1 MKNFLSNFGLYQ
13 PYLIHE
19 NFKDSDKK
27 FSLPFDFVGQTFNY
41 KCKKE
46 KELKTFELN
55 LDKASE
61 DYYNSFMRLEDEL
74 FIDKKLDFTF
84 KIIGRCT
91 SCKIYH
97 IEIFLHIYSD
107 NFVSRTLISGRPP
120 VSGLGTLAKKED
132 PDAKLFIEKVGINPQ
147 KKIEPEAS
155 VTRYFNRQ
163 TNQWYYKGLNCINEN
178 YGIGAYAYFRRIIE
192 RELINIIK
200 DIKNLPSSHKAEIE
214 KLLIAHEE
222 DPTVSTIYDNIFEH
236 LPYSLKVLG
245 DNPIKLLYKETSQ
258 GLHSLEEEECL
269 TKAKAVQQ
277 ILEFTIQKINE
288 ENSNIKDLRDLI
300 KSIK

>member
-1 MKNFLSNFGLYQ
+1 MRDFLSNFGLYK

-19 NFKDSDKK
+19 NFKISDKK
-27 FSLPFDFVGQTFNY
+27 FSLPIDFVGQTFDY
-41 KCKKE
+41 KCKHE
-46 KELKTFELN
+46 EEVRTFELE
-55 LDKASE
+55 LEKASE
-61 DYYNSFMRLEDEL
+61 NYFNSLMKLEKEL
-74 FIDKKLDFTF
+74 FIDNKLDYTF
-84 KIIGRCT
+84 KVVGKCT
-91 SCKIYH
+91 SCKKYH
-97 IEIFLHIYSD
+97 IDLFLHIYSD
-107 NFVSRTLISGRPP
+107 DFVSRTLISRPIVHSP
-120 VSGLGTLAKKED
+120 GMVAKKED
-132 PDAKLFIEKVGINPQ
+132 PDAKLFIEKVGANPD
-147 KKIEPEAS
+147 KKIEPNIS
-155 VTRYFNRQ
+155 VTKYFTRK

-200 DIKNLPSSHKAEIE
+200 DIKDLPSSHKSEIE
-214 KLLIAHEE
+214 KLLKAHEE

-236 LPYSLKVLG
+236 LPHSLKVLG

-258 GLHSLEEEECL
+258 GLHSIEEQECL
-269 TKAKAVQQ
+269 SKAKAVQK

>member
-1 MKNFLSNFGLYQ
+1 MKNFLSDFGLYQ

-27 FSLPFDFVGQTFNY
+27 FSLPFDFVGQTFDY

-61 DYYNSFMRLEDEL
+61 DYYNSFIRLKDEL

-84 KIIGRCT
+84 KVVGKCT
-91 SCKIYH
+91 SCKRYH
-97 IEIFLHIYSD
+97 IEFLLHIYSD

-120 VSGLGTLAKKED
+120 VQGSGIVTKKED
-132 PDAKLFIEKVGINPQ
+132 PDAKLFIEKVGVNPQ

-155 VTRYFNRQ
+155 VTKYFNRQ
-163 TNQWYYKGLNCINEN
+163 TNQWYFKGINCINEN

-192 RELINIIK
+192 SELINIIK

-222 DPTVSTIYDNIFEH
+222 DPTVNTIYDNIFEH

-245 DNPIKLLYKETSQ
+245 DNPIKILYKETSQ
-258 GLHSLEEEECL
+258 GLHSLEEEECIK
-269 TKAKAVQQ
+269 KAKAVQK